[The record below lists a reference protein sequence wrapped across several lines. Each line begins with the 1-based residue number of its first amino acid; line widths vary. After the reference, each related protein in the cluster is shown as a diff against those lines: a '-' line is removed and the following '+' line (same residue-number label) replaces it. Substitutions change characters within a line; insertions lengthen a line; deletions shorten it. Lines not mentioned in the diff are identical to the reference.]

1 MQQER
6 HAIVAQR
13 ASPLRPTSRLK
24 ARHLFRG
31 FQKNGYFGYFFISSY
46 RMAYMSYIVWVYT
59 VDKTPYVVTLS
70 FSQHAAVHQ
79 PLPGGMCSLP
89 PQHMWGAGR
98 HEGTHITET

>member
-31 FQKNGYFGYFFISSY
+31 FQKNGYFGYFFNFIVSY
-46 RMAYMSYIVWVYT
+46 GVYVVCRMSYIVWVYT
-59 VDKTPYVVTLS
+59 VDKTPYVVTL
-70 FSQHAAVHQ
+70 
-79 PLPGGMCSLP
+79 
-89 PQHMWGAGR
+89 HMFF
-98 HEGTHITET
+98 ITYYHH